1 MIDSKKAQSVFDV
14 IEEFR
19 EYVIQTYGSSS
30 FTARDYLSVVNRL
43 TVFASTSPDTCSV
56 SDILERFYTNSVGVP
71 AFDPP
76 KMESKKIYARAI
88 LILRDISRGESPK
101 RKYANNS
108 FACPESYQMLLEK
121 YEQLMVE
128 KKMSQGTIR
137 TRSGRMKIFF
147 IYLANNGCY
156 RIEDITPEL
165 LVRFISSLK
174 EKYSSQGSASIL
186 YTIRNYFSFI
196 ENSEMIQFD
205 PLPLLTGIHSRKH
218 ERLASFYSADEIRR
232 VMESVDRT
240 TPWGKTIYLMMLL
253 ACVYGLRSSDIKAL
267 RLDNII
273 WKQRI
278 IRISQFKTHRE
289 VTLPITEEVLYALLD
304 YMKNARPQTDWP
316 NVFIRLRKP
325 YIPYSM
331 NDHFGNKLVP
341 FFRKA
346 GVNTEGKH
354 CGLHSL
360 RHSLATNLSNNGIPV
375 NEIATILGHSSAE
388 STKTYVWSDIE
399 HLRIAALEVPYA

>member
-1 MIDSKKAQSVFDV
+1 MIDSMKTQTVFDV
-14 IEEFR
+14 IEKFR
-19 EYVIQTYGSSS
+19 EYVIQTYGSPSCTS
-30 FTARDYLSVVNRL
+30 NDYLSVANRL
-43 TVFASTSPDTCSV
+43 ISIASESSDNCSV
-56 SDILERFYTNSVGVP
+56 SEMIEKFYVTCVGIP

-76 KMESKKIYARAI
+76 KDESKKLYARTI
-88 LILRDISRGESPK
+88 LILRDISRGEKPK

-121 YEQLMVE
+121 YEHLMM
-128 KKMSQGTIR
+128 KKQMSQGTIR

-147 IYLANNGCY
+147 IYLANNGCD

-165 LVRFISSLK
+165 LVKFISSLK
-174 EKYSSQGSASIL
+174 EQYSSQGSTSIL
-186 YTIRNYFSFI
+186 YTIRNYFSYM
-196 ENSEMIQFD
+196 EHSEKIQFD
-205 PLPLLTGIHSRKH
+205 PLPLLTGLHSRKH
-218 ERLASFYSADEIRR
+218 ERLPSFYSADEIRR
-232 VMESVDRT
+232 VLAVVDRT

-278 IRISQFKTHRE
+278 IKISQFKTHRE

-304 YMKNARPQTDWP
+304 YIKNARPQTNWTT
-316 NVFIRLRKP
+316 VFIRLRKP
-325 YIPYSM
+325 HIPYSM
-331 NDHFGNKLVP
+331 NDHFGKKIAP
-341 FFRKA
+341 FFQKA
-346 GVNTEGKH
+346 GVCTEGKH
-354 CGLHSL
+354 YGFHSL
-360 RHSLATNLSNNGIPV
+360 RHSLATNLSNNGTPV

-399 HLRIAALEVPYA
+399 HLRIAALEVPND